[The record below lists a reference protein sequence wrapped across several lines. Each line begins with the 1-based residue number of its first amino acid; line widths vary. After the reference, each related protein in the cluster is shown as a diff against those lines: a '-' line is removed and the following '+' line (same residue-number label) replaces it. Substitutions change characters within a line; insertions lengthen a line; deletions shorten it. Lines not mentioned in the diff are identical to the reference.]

1 MGHSRWFG
9 LFISQGSEWVLNSG
23 CRERERE
30 RKLEVV
36 DVMVLVNY
44 RDRERL
50 NLKEVNLHIR
60 Q

>member
-30 RKLEVV
+30 KARGSGCNGSCELSGSGEA
-36 DVMVLVNY
+36 
-44 RDRERL
+44 
-50 NLKEVNLHIR
+50 
-60 Q
+60 

>member
-1 MGHSRWFG
+1 MGHSIWFG
-9 LFISQGSEWVLNSG
+9 QFISQGSEWVLNSG
-23 CRERERE
+23 CRERE